1 MSIFLFWN
9 IGKRDIED
17 LVIEAVYEKEVD
29 VLILAESNIDPSS
42 MINKLN
48 IGQEKLYY
56 LSPGAVINLQ
66 IYTRYLPDF
75 IEPVRD
81 TAYITIRNIVL
92 PLSKEVILVG
102 VHLSSK
108 LFESRDDQA
117 LECTRIIQEIE
128 KAEEFIGHSN
138 TVVVGDINMNPFEP
152 GIIGAAGFHAVMDRR
167 IAEKGSRKVKG
178 KNYRFFYNPMWNH
191 FGDEGL
197 KPSGT
202 YYYRSSTHTCFFWN
216 MFDQVLL
223 RPELTDVF
231 DGNELEILTSIGSTL
246 LLNKNGKPNR
256 NVGSDHLPILFKLDI

>member
-1 MSIFLFWN
+1 MLKFLFWN
-9 IGKRDIED
+9 IGKRDID
-17 LVIEAVYEKEVD
+17 DMVIEAVYEKEVD
-29 VLILAESNIDPSS
+29 IFILAESEIDPSTLT
-42 MINKLN
+42 NKIN

-56 LSPGAVINLQ
+56 LSRGVGINLQ
-66 IYTRYLPDF
+66 VYTRFLPEF

-81 TAYITIRNIVL
+81 TAYMTIRNMVL
-92 PLSKEVILVG
+92 PLSREVMLVG

-138 TVVVGDINMNPFEP
+138 TVVVGDMNMNPFEP
-152 GIIGAAGFHAVMDRR
+152 GLIGAAGFHAVMDRR
-167 IAEKGSRKVKG
+167 VAEKGSRKVKG
-178 KNYRFFYNPMWNH
+178 QNYRFFYNPMWNH
-191 FGDEGL
+191 FGDEGS

-223 RPELTDVF
+223 RPELIDVF
-231 DGNELEILTSIGSTL
+231 DSNDLEILTSIGSTSL
-246 LLNKNGKPNR
+246 LTKNGTPNKS
-256 NVGSDHLPILFKLDI
+256 VGSDHLPILFRLNI